1 MLVLRDNCLSCHNP
15 EKKKGKLLLTSRAD
29 ALRGNESGPAL
40 VPGKPDDSLMVKA
53 LAPDADPHMPP
64 KKQLSAGDVAALRA
78 WVEAGAP
85 WDESVLNA
93 ASSPT
98 TRPVEL
104 HALPATY
111 QPVLAVALSP
121 DDSRLAAGRGNR
133 VYVYDVSKPG
143 APIIQTLAGP
153 RDAVQSLA
161 WSADGQYLAAGDY
174 GRVTVWDVRSPD
186 AKLELNG
193 LAGRVT
199 ALLFLPGGHTLL
211 AADGGLAGPSRILRF
226 ELPETDPKQTVT
238 AAHDDTI
245 NALAANR
252 DGSLVASGGADK
264 LVKLWQ
270 AATLKEQARLEGHS
284 GHVLAL
290 AFNPDGSRLVSGGT
304 DREVKVWDVATRE
317 QKTTIGPHPA
327 AVTALA
333 WAETARLY
341 AAGED
346 GVIRTDNSTAKE
358 VGRALPGAD
367 DVLYALAVSKDGKRL
382 FGGCHDGGVYVWNSD
397 GKLQTKLGGDPKPAQ
412 P

>member
-1 MLVLRDNCLSCHNP
+1 MSVLRDNCLSCHNP
-15 EKKKGKLLLTSRAD
+15 EKKKGKLLLTSRAE
-29 ALRGNESGPAL
+29 ALRGNEDGPAL
-40 VPGKPDDSLMVKA
+40 VPGKPDESLMVKV

-64 KKQLSAGDVAALRA
+64 KKQLAAADVAAVRA

-93 ASSPT
+93 SAPT
-98 TRPVEL
+98 TRRVEL
-104 HALPATY
+104 RGLPATY

-121 DDSRLAAGRGNR
+121 DDTRLAAGRGNR
-133 VYVYDVSKPG
+133 VYVYDTTKSQSPVVR
-143 APIIQTLAGP
+143 TLGGP

-161 WSADGQYLAAGDY
+161 WSADGQFLAAGDY
-174 GRVTVWDVRSPD
+174 GRVTVWDLRSPD
-186 AKLELNG
+186 ATKLELTG

-211 AADGGLAGPSRILRF
+211 AADGGPAGPSRLVRY
-226 ELPETDPKQTVT
+226 ELPATEPKQIV
-238 AAHDDTI
+238 ASAHDDTI
-245 NALAANR
+245 NALACTG
-252 DGSLVASGGADK
+252 DGSLFASGGADK

-290 AFNPDGSRLVSGGT
+290 AFNPDGSRLASGGT

-333 WAETARLY
+333 WAEGTRLY

-346 GVIRTDNSTAKE
+346 GVVRTDNATAKE
-358 VGRALPGAD
+358 VGRALPAAG
-367 DVLYALAVSKDGKRL
+367 DVLYALAISKDGKRL
-382 FGGCHDGGVYVWNSD
+382 FAGCHDGRVYVWNAD
-397 GKLQTKLGGDPKPAQ
+397 GKLQTRLGGESKPAQ